1 MFIFAI
7 GGQEAHLENFATCEF
22 SQPVANF
29 ASRYTDG
36 PPCKDKKCTVSS
48 GKKKV
53 CFYFILFY
61 FLLLFKKKFVFHKK
75 IFKKIYYFIFIYFS
89 KK

>member
-7 GGQEAHLENFATCEF
+7 GGPEAHLENFATCEF
-22 SQPVANF
+22 SQAVANF

-48 GKKKV
+48 GKKKSV
-53 CFYFILFY
+53 FLFYFILFY
-61 FLLLFKKKFVFHKK
+61 FLLLFKKKFVFHTK
-75 IFKKIYYFIFIYFS
+75 I
-89 KK
+89 